1 MKSATILALVAV
13 SLAPAAQADVS
24 QSAPD
29 HFALGFSATVAASP
43 ARTWAALAEVQHW
56 WSSAHTWSGDAHNL
70 SLKAE
75 AGACFCER
83 WKSGS
88 SEHGRVVM
96 ALQEELLRL
105 DAALGPLQEQALT
118 GILSC
123 HFSPGA
129 SDTTQLDVD
138 YRVNGSAASG
148 LDQFAAPVDQVLG
161 MQIDRL
167 LRYIDTGNPE
177 PIAEAASEEP
187 PSKRKV
193 RAELIEEWAKQAAA
207 EQAAKDAGK
216 PESKSKPK
224 PKPDAPLKH

>member
-1 MKSATILALVAV
+1 MKPTLILALVALG
-13 SLAPAAQADVS
+13 LARAAQADVS

-29 HFALGFSATVAASP
+29 HFALGFSATVAATP

-56 WSSAHTWSGDAHNL
+56 WSGEHTWSGDARNL

-83 WKSGS
+83 WKTGS

-96 ALQEELLRL
+96 VLQDELLRL

-118 GILSC
+118 GILSF
-123 HFSPGA
+123 HLSPGA
-129 SDTTQLDVD
+129 SDTTQLVVD
-138 YRVNGSAASG
+138 YRVNGSSASG

-167 LRYIDTGNPE
+167 LRFIDTGNPE
-177 PIAEAASEEP
+177 PVAEAPAEAP
-187 PSKRKV
+187 PSKRNA

-207 EQAAKDAGK
+207 EQAATKAGK
-216 PESKSKPK
+216 PVPKPK
-224 PKPDAPLKH
+224 PKPDAPAKD